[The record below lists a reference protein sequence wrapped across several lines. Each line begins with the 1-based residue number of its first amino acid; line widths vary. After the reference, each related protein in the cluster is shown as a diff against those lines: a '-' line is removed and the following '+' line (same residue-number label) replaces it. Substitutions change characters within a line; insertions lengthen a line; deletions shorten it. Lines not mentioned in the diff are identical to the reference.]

1 MALAEFLIAIYMASV
16 IKVHDGDTITV
27 QRQDDSKEVVNIR
40 LNRIDAPELKQTYGR
55 ESRDFLNNMIFGEI
69 VDVDVQG
76 HDLYGRDVAELRYDD
91 VNVNS
96 EMVIN
101 GMAWRYVK
109 YDRDKGTQLPILE
122 KDARDLKRGLWI
134 YPDPKAPWVFRK
146 EQKQKHKHNLHKLE
160 PKTDESER
168 LAPSPSGQNKGDK
181 NHNI

>member
-1 MALAEFLIAIYMASV
+1 MVTEFLLALYMASV

-27 QRQDDSKEVVNIR
+27 QRQDDSKEVVIIR
-40 LNRIDAPELKQTYGR
+40 LNRIDAPELKQTYGK

-76 HDLYGRDVAELRYDD
+76 RDMYGREVADLRYDD
-91 VNVNS
+91 LNVSS

-109 YDRDKGTQLPILE
+109 YDKDKGSQLPILE

-134 YPDPKAPWVFRK
+134 YPDPKAPWIFRK
-146 EQKQKHKHNLHKLE
+146 EQKQKHKHNLQKLE
-160 PKTDESER
+160 PVIDETGR
-168 LAPSPSGQNKGDK
+168 DTITP
-181 NHNI
+181 